1 MARKNPLH
9 LIGERIRFLQHNLA
23 GRKHAEQSNGRR
35 KMSENLMLSKKSGN
49 HLWLIFLLTAVI
61 LLLGS
66 QSVVPSDQQD
76 GLEARI
82 DEYISA
88 YNSAYG
94 ESGEL
99 INGTILIARKGN
111 ILVHKGY
118 GYADFDQGINN
129 GTQTVYRI
137 ASISK
142 PITAL
147 AVMQLEEEGKL
158 DLHDPLSR
166 YLPEASFQNEIS
178 IHQLLTHTAGIR
190 RDPLVGLYDPI
201 SLEHLVKHIQ
211 SVPLVSSPGTQVQ
224 YSNCGYQLL
233 AYLIERVSGQSYSAY
248 LEEHIFTPA
257 GMDDSGI
264 SLSTEESESMAKG
277 YRLLAGSLVAQPAID
292 MSVVTGSGSIYATA
306 EDLYQ
311 LDRALEGGALVK
323 QQTRMKIFQDQTA
336 LDGDIRYGYGWEIA
350 DWKGLPLFH
359 HGGYLISGYSGEW
372 LKIPNHDLVVIVLN
386 NTPANNLFQVAKVL
400 AAITMGDFYSLP
412 IKADPIQLD
421 PGVLLEYEG
430 EYQLVG
436 EEIPVSIT
444 SRGQRLQVTTPMFEG
459 DFLPYSDTGFF
470 SADNPET
477 RIIFSFDR
485 DRNAVGFEL
494 IDPLSRM
501 ECIRVGQD

>member
-1 MARKNPLH
+1 MAR
-9 LIGERIRFLQHNLA
+9 
-23 GRKHAEQSNGRR
+23 
-35 KMSENLMLSKKSGN
+35 NLMLSRKSR
-49 HLWLIFLLTAVI
+49 I
-61 LLLGS
+61 LLLVFFFLTAEIILVGC
-66 QSVVPSDQQD
+66 QSAAPADRQD
-76 GLEARI
+76 GLEERI

-88 YNSAYG
+88 YNSTYR

-99 INGTILIARKGN
+99 INGTILIAKEGE

-118 GYADFDQGINN
+118 GYADPEESIKNSRR
-129 GTQTVYRI
+129 TVYRI
-137 ASISK
+137 ASITK

-158 DLHDPLSR
+158 DLHEPLSR

-190 RDPLVGLYDPI
+190 RDPLVDIYDPI
-201 SLEHLVKHIQ
+201 SLENLAKHIQ
-211 SVPLVSSPGTQVQ
+211 SAPLVSAPGTQVQ

-233 AYLIERVSGQSYSAY
+233 AYLIETVSGQSYAAY
-248 LEEHIFTPA
+248 LEEHIFTPG
-257 GMDDSGI
+257 GMDDSGV
-264 SLSTEESESMAKG
+264 SLSTEEPEWMAKG
-277 YRLLAGSLVAQPAID
+277 YRLLAGRLVAQTPID
-292 MSVVTGSGSIYATA
+292 MSVVSGSGSIYATA

-311 LDRALEGGALVK
+311 LDRALEAGALVSE
-323 QQTRMKIFQDQTA
+323 QTRIKIFQDQTR
-336 LDGDIRYGYGWEIA
+336 LDSDFHYGYGWEIA
-350 DWKGLPLFH
+350 DWKGQPLFH

-372 LKIPNHDLVVIVLN
+372 LKIPNEDLVVIILN
-386 NTPANNLFQVAKVL
+386 NTPANNLFQVSKVL

-421 PGVLLEYEG
+421 PGLLLRYEG

-477 RIIFSFDR
+477 RIVFSIDG